1 MTDTAAT
8 VEATEATE
16 ATEAPAAYR
25 ALRRWVDAIDALL
38 VSLGCAMLF
47 ALMCVVVADVG
58 RRYVFSA
65 PIGWSYEVINNYL
78 MPGLFFLTVSHTLKA
93 HAHVAVDILHNYVKP
108 TVRYGFESISMVL
121 AVPVF
126 ALATALAADKTLEEF
141 RTAAEASSGLAVPSW
156 TLSIV
161 LPIGFG
167 MLTLRLALNAIG
179 YLATLTTGRRVKE
192 LPPIS
197 GTEEQVE

>member
-1 MTDTAAT
+1 MTDAAAT
-8 VEATEATE
+8 VAATEV
-16 ATEAPAAYR
+16 PAAYR
-25 ALRRWVDAIDALL
+25 ALRRGVDAIDALL

-58 RRYVFSA
+58 RRYLFNA

-93 HAHVAVDILHNYVKP
+93 HAHVAVDILHNYVKS
-108 TVRYGFESISMVL
+108 TARYWFESISTVL

-141 RTAAEASSGLAVPSW
+141 RSAAEASSGLAVPSW

-179 YLATLTTGRRVKE
+179 YLATLATGRRVKE

-197 GTEEQVE
+197 GTEEEIE